1 MAKSPGHKKW
11 PEHQVRE
18 EHVQDRIQVE
28 IGGELVADS
37 TDVIR
42 VREDEHPARLYF
54 PRGDVRMEKLER
66 SQTTSQCPF
75 KGTARYFSLEV
86 GGRRLE
92 DAVWSY
98 EEPFDE
104 HAALKD
110 RVAFYEEKIPELSTH
125 QAA

>member
-1 MAKSPGHKKW
+1 MAKSPGHQKW

-28 IGGELVADS
+28 IGGEVVADS
-37 TDVIR
+37 SDVIR

-54 PRGDVRMEKLER
+54 PRGDVRMDKLER
-66 SQTTSQCPF
+66 SDTTSKCPF
-75 KGTARYFSLEV
+75 KGTAHYFNLEV
-86 GGRRLE
+86 GGKRLE

-110 RVAFYEEKIPELSTH
+110 RVAFYEEKIPDLHTQER
-125 QAA
+125 A